1 MVAGGGGN
9 RDSSRFRQHLQ
20 PIGDVHRIAVDVV
33 TLNDDIAQIDADAEI
48 KPPFWLRENVHLR
61 LLLLDFDR
69 AA

>member
-1 MVAGGGGN
+1 M
-9 RDSSRFRQHLQ
+9 F
-20 PIGDVHRIAVDVV
+20 HRIAVDVV